1 MSHDHINFFK
11 NLKHIW
17 LNMVEQSDS
26 ANQMYLF
33 KVLRRQTIDII
44 NIINVAPVSILLTLN
59 SVRSYSM
66 GSLAL
71 Y

>member
-26 ANQMYLF
+26 ANQIYLF

>member
-1 MSHDHINFFK
+1 MSHDHINVFK

>member
-44 NIINVAPVSILLTLN
+44 NIINVVPVSILLTLN
-59 SVRSYSM
+59 SVRSCSM
-66 GSLAL
+66 ESVAL

>member
-44 NIINVAPVSILLTLN
+44 NIINVVPVSVLLTLN
-59 SVRSYSM
+59 S
-66 GSLAL
+66 
-71 Y
+71 